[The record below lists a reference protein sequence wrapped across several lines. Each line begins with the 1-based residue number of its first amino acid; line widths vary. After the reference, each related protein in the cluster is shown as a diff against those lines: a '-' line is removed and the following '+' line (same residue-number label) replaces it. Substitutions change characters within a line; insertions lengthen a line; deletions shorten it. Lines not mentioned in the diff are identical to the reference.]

1 MCRANPP
8 VLLLYGLDQVREHH
22 RRKPQVV
29 LGGFEALMT
38 HVDGKVRKGC
48 CEISSLSHPFVQNTN
63 SIGVSNIMEARPLA
77 SASMGDPRQVKRF
90 SVDGIDTSRVV
101 RRTFAVG
108 EKPL

>member
-1 MCRANPP
+1 MCRAKSVSAMVGLRYDPP

-63 SIGVSNIMEARPLA
+63 SIGVSNIMEARPL
-77 SASMGDPRQVKRF
+77 
-90 SVDGIDTSRVV
+90 
-101 RRTFAVG
+101 
-108 EKPL
+108 PLPPWEIPAK

>member
-1 MCRANPP
+1 MVGLRYDPP

-48 CEISSLSHPFVQNTN
+48 REISSLSHPFVQNTN
-63 SIGVSNIMEARPLA
+63 SIGVSIMPS
-77 SASMGDPRQVKRF
+77 SAYS
-90 SVDGIDTSRVV
+90 
-101 RRTFAVG
+101 AACG
-108 EKPL
+108 EPDYAE